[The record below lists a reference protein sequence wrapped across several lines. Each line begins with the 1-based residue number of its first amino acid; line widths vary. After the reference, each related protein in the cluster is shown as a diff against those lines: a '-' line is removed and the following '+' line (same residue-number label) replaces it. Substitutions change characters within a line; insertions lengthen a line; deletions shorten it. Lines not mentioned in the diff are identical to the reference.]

1 MREVDAY
8 QEQREKALFFHS
20 KGEPVGQQSGKKNL
34 LVIDDDKIYAEA
46 VKDFFDQDSLNV
58 LMAHTAKEGL
68 AVCSQQTIDIVLLD
82 QQLPDAEGHTLC
94 PEILKCN
101 EQAKIIFATAYPS
114 FENAVTAIKQGA
126 YDYLAKP
133 FELEALR
140 LAISQATRTLDLER
154 FEQLQD
160 YRRTRESEETVFIGG
175 EGLTEIMKMKEL
187 AADSDSPVLITGE
200 TGTGKTM
207 LAKTIHYRSARN
219 SAPFISINCAA
230 LPESLIEAELF
241 GYEKGAFT
249 GAATARKGIFEMAEG
264 GTLFLDEI
272 GEMPPHLQAKLLSVI
287 DDKLV
292 RKIGGAST
300 RPVNVRVIAATGID
314 LAGMI
319 GKTFRK
325 DLFYRLSVLQIHLP
339 PLRERKKDI
348 PGLCAYL
355 LGTLGVS
362 KETTFPQ
369 EEYSRLMAY
378 DWPGNVREL
387 KNILERA
394 VMLQRGIDLMPSL
407 LLEQKKQAM
416 SPVGVYQANPLEI
429 LPLDEV
435 EKKHIRFTLEQFGS
449 NYTKTARALGI
460 SLSTLKRKIKTIF

>member
-1 MREVDAY
+1 MS
-8 QEQREKALFFHS
+8 FFS
-20 KGEPVGQQSGKKNL
+20 PRGTNVSQPSGKKTL

-46 VKDFFDQDSLNV
+46 VKDFFDREPIDV
-58 LMAHTAKEGL
+58 LMAHTAREGL
-68 AVCSQQTIDIVLLD
+68 VMCSRQTIDVVLLD

-94 PEILKCN
+94 PEILKHN

-140 LAISQATRTLDLER
+140 LAVGQALRTLELER

-160 YRRTRESEETVFIGG
+160 YRRTRESEEAVFIDGG
-175 EGLTEIMKMKEL
+175 GLSEIMKMKDL
-187 AADSDSPVLITGE
+187 AAGSDSPVLITGE

-207 LAKTIHYRSARN
+207 LAKAIHYRSAR
-219 SAPFISINCAA
+219 STATFISINCAA
-230 LPESLIEAELF
+230 LPETLIEAELF
-241 GYEKGAFT
+241 GFEKGSFT
-249 GAATARKGIFEMAEG
+249 GAATTRKGIFEMADG

-292 RKIGGAST
+292 RKIGGSSS
-300 RPVNVRVIAATGID
+300 RPVDVRVIAATGID
-314 LAGMI
+314 LASVI

-339 PLRERKKDI
+339 PLRERRNDI
-348 PGLCAYL
+348 PSLCNYL
-355 LGTLGVS
+355 LGTLTGN
-362 KETTFPQ
+362 KEATLSQ
-369 EEYSRLMAY
+369 EEHSRLMDY

-394 VMLQRGIDLMPSL
+394 VMLQRGTDLRPSL
-407 LLEQKKQAM
+407 LLEQVKE
-416 SPVGVYQANPLEI
+416 PLVSRGKNQPGSQEV

-435 EKKHIRFTLEQFGS
+435 EQRHIRFALDQLGGNFTR
-449 NYTKTARALGI
+449 TAKALGV
-460 SLSTLKRKIKTIF
+460 SLSTLKRKIKTVQ